1 MRVRRFPRKG
11 ADEPGVVHAAFCPC
25 GAAVCICGNEC
36 CGSACAET
44 VPLEPPASRRV
55 NRAITKGS
63 KWILMKIGTNSL
75 SCLIRRQAAN
85 FFADF
90 PFPENRVSIPIQEM
104 LTCFLFCFAILFSV
118 QHRSSPLGR
127 PPVCLVGKPNM
138 YAGRNCGFFKQPT
151 LEKGGD
157 FCARSISYRRRIQ
170 LRYCPASFQEAG

>member
-1 MRVRRFPRKG
+1 MVMRRGRAHGVRVQRFPRKG
-11 ADEPGVVHAAFCPC
+11 ADEPGVVHAAFYPC

-36 CGSACAET
+36 CSSACAET

-104 LTCFLFCFAILFSV
+104 LTCFLFCFAMLFSV

-127 PPVCLVGKPNM
+127 PPVLPVRQAEYVCGK
-138 YAGRNCGFFKQPT
+138 
-151 LEKGGD
+151 E
-157 FCARSISYRRRIQ
+157 
-170 LRYCPASFQEAG
+170 LRLFQTADIGKRW